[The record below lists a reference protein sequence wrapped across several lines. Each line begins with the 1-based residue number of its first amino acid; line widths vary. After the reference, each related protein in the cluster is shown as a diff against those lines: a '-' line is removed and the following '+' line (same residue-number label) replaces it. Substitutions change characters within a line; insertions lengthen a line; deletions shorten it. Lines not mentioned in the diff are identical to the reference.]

1 MDDRDLVWRF
11 RNSIP
16 DNIGNNVKNY
26 LLLLPIVLL
35 VAFGQLIVKWRTNT
49 SQAEVGITFFQ
60 HIVRFF
66 TDPVILFAYAATLAS
81 SFAWLYALTRLP
93 LTVAFP
99 LYIGGTYALV
109 LFGGWYFLAET
120 MSITKAIAITLI
132 FSGIALAI
140 FSDA

>member
-1 MDDRDLVWRF
+1 M
-11 RNSIP
+11 
-16 DNIGNNVKNY
+16 
-26 LLLLPIVLL
+26 LPIVLL
-35 VAFGQLIVKWRTNT
+35 VASSQLIVKWRTNT
-49 SQAEVGITFFQ
+49 SPLAAAQSFGEHLFK
-60 HIVRFF
+60 FF